1 MHCRA
6 EVMPI
11 LVEKRMR
18 RWLSILRW
26 GRLVDPR
33 CKPQTA
39 RRNLLR
45 LLSRHRE
52 IGEKLGISVVGIYTL

>member
-1 MHCRA
+1 MNARP

-18 RWLSILRW
+18 RWLNILW
-26 GRLVDPR
+26 GGSLDRR
-33 CKPQTA
+33 CKPATA

-45 LLSRHRE
+45 LVTRHEGIAR
-52 IGEKLGISVVGIYTL
+52 KLGITVVGIYSL